1 MMIYGEI
8 VHLNVGQKSR
18 PKSFLALES
27 LCLCFGRDK
36 GVAFLRIILQ
46 MYYKSSCFN
55 RGPPVLYIL
64 T

>member
-8 VHLNVGQKSR
+8 VHLKVGHKSR

-27 LCLCFGRDK
+27 LCLWFDK
-36 GVAFLRIILQ
+36 GKGLAFLCIIYQ
-46 MYYKSSCFN
+46 MYYKSSCFHK
-55 RGPPVLYIL
+55 GPAILYIL

>member
-8 VHLNVGQKSR
+8 VHLKVGQKSR

-27 LCLCFGRDK
+27 LCLCFDKGK
-36 GVAFLRIILQ
+36 GVAFLYIILQ

-55 RGPPVLYIL
+55 KGPAILYVL

>member
-8 VHLNVGQKSR
+8 VHLKIGQKSI

-27 LCLCFGRDK
+27 LCLCFDKGK
-36 GVAFLRIILQ
+36 GVAFLCTILQ

-55 RGPPVLYIL
+55 KGAPILYIL
-64 T
+64 A